1 MKKIEISFEKK
12 SSIKICGLQFGV
24 EDSLSTIDSIHVK
37 TEKKKRGSTP
47 IWFKRQQIGLHFEL
61 EFLMNEY
68 QNLMNSH

>member
-37 TEKKKRGSTP
+37 TEKKKRGNKIAAHRFDSSVNKLDCT
-47 IWFKRQQIGLHFEL
+47 L
-61 EFLMNEY
+61 N
-68 QNLMNSH
+68 